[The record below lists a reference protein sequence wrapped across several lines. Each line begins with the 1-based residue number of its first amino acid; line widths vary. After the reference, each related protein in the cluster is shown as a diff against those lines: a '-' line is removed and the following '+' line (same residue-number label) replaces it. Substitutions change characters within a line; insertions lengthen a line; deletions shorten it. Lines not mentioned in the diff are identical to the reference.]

1 MRKVLFACMLGIAC
15 GEGADQEDKVGISI
29 STNLV
34 PVVGKIEVTVEG
46 MDVSDVIEGGPK
58 VTVCGRAT
66 DLHLEVPKG
75 KRALVARAEAGWTWR
90 LEADV
95 QECFEQVLDL
105 GNTWSPFIA
114 IMSTRPE
121 ELPMDLY
128 IDDKLAGRI
137 RETTPAEAIDE
148 IMSSEGGEA
157 GIAKM
162 KRILGELA
170 ILGQAAVL
178 TAEEGV
184 RNLRA
189 VGPAGIV
196 NEEEVRFDRRLIQF
210 TKW

>member
-1 MRKVLFACMLGIAC
+1 
-15 GEGADQEDKVGISI
+15 
-29 STNLV
+29 
-34 PVVGKIEVTVEG
+34 
-46 MDVSDVIEGGPK
+46 
-58 VTVCGRAT
+58 
-66 DLHLEVPKG
+66 
-75 KRALVARAEAGWTWR
+75 
-90 LEADV
+90 
-95 QECFEQVLDL
+95 
-105 GNTWSPFIA
+105 
-114 IMSTRPE
+114 
-121 ELPMDLY
+121 MDLY